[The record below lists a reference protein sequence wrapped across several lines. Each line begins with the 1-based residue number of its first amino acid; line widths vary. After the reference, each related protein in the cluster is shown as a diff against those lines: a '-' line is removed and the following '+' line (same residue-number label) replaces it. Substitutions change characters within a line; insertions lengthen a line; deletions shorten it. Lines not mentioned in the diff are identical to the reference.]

1 MLLKR
6 DQSRLL
12 MIDMQEKLVP
22 AMHEHKALV
31 QNCRTLL
38 TAASYAQ
45 APLLISEQ
53 YPQGLGHTLS
63 ELREAAGDSAR
74 MAKMDFS
81 CARDGVM
88 RARLEDSERKQ
99 IVICGVEAHVC
110 VLQTALDLHAMGME
124 VFVVLDAVASRQ
136 LGSKTVAANRLTA
149 SGVHVVTVEMVIF
162 EWAQSASDPVF
173 KSLRKLI
180 L

>member
-1 MLLKR
+1 
-6 DQSRLL
+6 

-22 AMHEHKALV
+22 AMHDHEALV
-31 QNCRTLL
+31 RNCRTLL
-38 TAASYAQ
+38 AASGHIE

-53 YPQGLGHTLS
+53 YPQGLGPTLAELS
-63 ELREAAGDSAR
+63 EMAGDCAG

-81 CARDGVM
+81 CARDPAIQ
-88 RARLEDSERKQ
+88 ARLKEGDRRQ

-110 VLQTALDLHAMGME
+110 VLQTALDLRTMGLD
-124 VFVVLDAVASRQ
+124 VFVALDAVASRQ
-136 LGSKTVAANRLTA
+136 LDSKMIAADRLRA
-149 SGVHVVTVEMVIF
+149 CGVHVVTVEMVVF